1 MQIEGF
7 TPEPLAQAATA
18 SAPSQAQDEAKLKE
32 ACQQLESVFL
42 NQMLAQMRKCAGSEN
57 GGLLGGGQGEQMFQ
71 GMLDQERAKAWS
83 QDGGVGLA
91 SILFEQMKGQQM

>member
-7 TPEPLAQAATA
+7 TPEPLAQAATS
-18 SAPSQAQDEAKLKE
+18 SAPSKAQDEAKLRE
-32 ACQQLESVFL
+32 ACQQMESVFL
-42 NQMLAQMRKCAGSEN
+42 NQMLAQMRKCSGAGEE
-57 GGLLGGGQGEQMFQ
+57 GGLFGGKDQEMFQ

-83 QDGGVGLA
+83 QNGGVGLA

>member
-7 TPEPLAQAATA
+7 TPEPLAQAATS
-18 SAPSQAQDEAKLKE
+18 SAPSKAQDEAKLRE
-32 ACQQLESVFL
+32 ACQQMESVFL
-42 NQMLAQMRKCAGSEN
+42 NQMLKCSGAGEE
-57 GGLLGGGQGEQMFQ
+57 GGLFGGKDQEMFQ

-83 QDGGVGLA
+83 QNGGVGLA

>member
-7 TPEPLAQAATA
+7 TPGSLAQAATS
-18 SAPSQAQDEAKLKE
+18 SAPSAAQDETKLRE

-42 NQMLAQMRKCAGSEN
+42 NQMLAQMRKCAGGEE
-57 GGLLGGGQGEQMFQ
+57 GGLMGGGQGEQMFS

-83 QDGGVGLA
+83 ENGGVGLA
-91 SILFEQMKGQQM
+91 SILFEQMKGQQL